1 MVKSKELKDL
11 IVQQIVEK
19 KGENIVVMDLR
30 KVTSI
35 TDYFIICSGTV
46 EQHIKAIKDNIIQK
60 LEEKGIKYW
69 HIEGELANTWVLI
82 DYVDVVVHIFHPHAR
97 DFYKLEKFWADAKIE
112 RIKTDYEQV
121 EIESKN

>member
-11 IVQQIVEK
+11 IVEFIKEK
-19 KGENIVVMDLR
+19 KGENIIVMDLR

-46 EQHIKAIKDNIIQK
+46 EQHIKAIKDNVIEK
-60 LEEKGIKYW
+60 LSEKGIQYW

-82 DYVDVVVHIFHPHAR
+82 DYVDVVVHIFHPLAR
-97 DFYKLEKFWADAKIE
+97 DYYKLEKLWADAKQE
-112 RIKTDYEQV
+112 KIKTDYEQLEV
-121 EIESKN
+121 EK

>member
-11 IVQQIVEK
+11 IVNYIIEK
-19 KGENIVVMDLR
+19 KGENIIVMDLR

-46 EQHIKAIKDNIIQK
+46 EQHIKAIKDHIIEK
-60 LEEKGIKYW
+60 LSGKGIEHW

-82 DYVDVVVHIFHPHAR
+82 DYVDVVVHIFHPLAR
-97 DFYKLEKFWADAKIE
+97 DYYKLEKLWADAKQE
-112 RIKTDYEQV
+112 KIKTDYEQV
-121 EIESKN
+121 GVEN

>member
-1 MVKSKELKDL
+1 VKSKELKDF
-11 IVQQIVEK
+11 IIEQIKEK

-35 TDYFIICSGTV
+35 TDYFIICTGNV
-46 EQHIKAIKDNIIQK
+46 EQHIKAIKDNIIEK

-82 DYVDVVVHIFHPHAR
+82 DYVDVVVHIFHPLAR
-97 DFYKLEKFWADAKIE
+97 DYYKLEKLWADAKIQK
-112 RIKTDYEQV
+112 IKTDYEQV
-121 EIESKN
+121 ELEN

>member
-1 MVKSKELKDL
+1 MVKSKELKDF
-11 IVQQIVEK
+11 IIEQIKEK

-35 TDYFIICSGTV
+35 TDYFIICTGNV
-46 EQHIKAIKDNIIQK
+46 EQHIKAIKDNIIEK

-82 DYVDVVVHIFHPHAR
+82 DYVDVVVHIFHPLAR
-97 DFYKLEKFWADAKIE
+97 DYYKLEKLWADAKIQK
-112 RIKTDYEQV
+112 IKTDYEQV
-121 EIESKN
+121 ELEN

>member
-11 IVQQIVEK
+11 IVEFIKEK
-19 KGENIVVMDLR
+19 KGENIIVMDLR

-46 EQHIKAIKDNIIQK
+46 EQHIKAIKDNVIEK
-60 LEEKGIKYW
+60 LSEKGIQYW

-82 DYVDVVVHIFHPHAR
+82 DYVDVVVHIFSSSCKR
-97 DFYKLEKFWADAKIE
+97 LLQT
-112 RIKTDYEQV
+112 RKTLGRC
-121 EIESKN
+121 